1 MGWEW
6 HNRPH
11 DNKGRWLKKHAR
23 GKVDVHIRIDRAAA
37 DRMRETAAG
46 QHMEIGE
53 YLEAVLQREWSAEE
67 RADEFAGRSLRSGEC
82 AEETTADERKKAE
95 KVIKTA
101 FDAMRDRLGVCPD
114 KPVHY
119 YCRDSDDYD
128 NDACERCWRDYL
140 LRQG

>member
-11 DNKGRWLKKHAR
+11 DEKGRWLKKHAR

-37 DRMRETAAG
+37 DRLRDRAAG

-53 YLEAVLQREWSAEE
+53 YLEAVLQRTWSAEE
-67 RADEFAGRSLRSGEC
+67 RANEFAGRSLRSGER
-82 AEETTADERKKAE
+82 AEDQPEETTPE
-95 KVIKTA
+95 KVVDA
-101 FDAMRDRLGVCPD
+101 ALEAMRGELGACPD

-119 YCRDSDDYD
+119 YCRDVDDFD

>member
-11 DNKGRWLKKHAR
+11 DNRGRWLKKHAR

-53 YLEAVLQREWSAEE
+53 YLEAVLHREWSAEE
-67 RADEFAGRSLRSGEC
+67 RADEFAGRSLRSGER
-82 AEETTADERKKAE
+82 AEAMPEEVKPTRTDAE
-95 KVIKTA
+95 A
-101 FDAMRDRLGVCPD
+101 LEEMRGALGACPD
-114 KPVHY
+114 HPVHY
-119 YCRDSDDYD
+119 YCRDSDDFD

-140 LRQG
+140 LRQT